1 VGEGWG
7 EGAAF
12 RMSTSLPR
20 ERRALTPALS
30 RKRQREL
37 PYHREVTFA
46 LGKIHPPVPRGGAL
60 LPRPAL
66 EQRLRDA
73 LATHRAVLLA
83 APAGCG
89 KSALLVR
96 ALAPAPAGHGLAWVS
111 LDADDDLYRLL
122 ECLLAALEPFDL
134 PWRVAPEGL
143 LAAAS
148 GGDPR
153 GRQRA
158 VDDLVNALA
167 AAELAHGT
175 IVVDD
180 LHHLRDEPALDFLG
194 RWVERLPPNWTLV
207 LSTRDAPAGLLARA
221 AAAGELARFD
231 EADLRF
237 SADEVQAWFA
247 QHGLDA
253 AAARALHARTE
264 GWAAGLRLA
273 AQGARGTGTID
284 RAAFDFLA
292 AEVLSQLDAPLRD
305 FLLDTS
311 VLHELDAARCTALT
325 GDANAARWLDEI
337 ERRGLFASVVDEAAG
352 TLRLH
357 DLFRDA
363 LQHRLRVERPQ
374 DWPLRLARAAE
385 QETDPL
391 RRQGLLLAAQR
402 PDDAARA
409 LLAVAPDLNTGGA
422 ATTVLRLLDAYAP
435 AFAAGSAEWQRVA
448 GLATMTVWRLQESER
463 HFGLA
468 EALYRERGDVA
479 AAQAMAARRAS
490 VLAALG
496 RIDEADGQLRALHG
510 TPLVNV
516 EARLVAATASMW
528 LHLERGENDA
538 VAPVFEEFVR
548 QQQACTALAQWNT
561 VPSPRQ
567 TACRGMA
574 ALSQRW
580 ASGALAVAGDRPVPL
595 RTFALLVLGWRAF
608 WLGRP
613 AEAQVLLDQALGD
626 ASWGGHEVIA
636 RAHGLPLQAALAV
649 LRGDTAQ
656 ALQTMRRRLDEHPAG
671 YGGWGLW
678 FALQFAARIAAV
690 AGDAVQGREWLQ
702 RMVTMHHTLPDVTP
716 QRLRPLEALHGAL
729 AVLDGNTAA
738 ARAHWEASLVDEQ
751 SADLLGQAAEV
762 RVRLARL
769 SLAEGDRDGAAALLR
784 PLLERP
790 DDGPRGA
797 VFAGDALAV
806 LAREDWRGRL
816 PDELAATLR
825 EWVSGL
831 SRSAAVAC
839 VDASDDVAEADAVG
853 PTGERLTSRELEVV
867 ALIARGQSNK
877 VIARHLDLS
886 PYTVKRHVANSLAK
900 LGVGSRGQAAAWFHA
915 RAR

>member
-1 VGEGWG
+1 
-7 EGAAF
+7 
-12 RMSTSLPR
+12 
-20 ERRALTPALS
+20 
-30 RKRQREL
+30 
-37 PYHREVTFA
+37 VTFV

-73 LATHRAVLLA
+73 LAMHRAVLLA

-207 LSTRDAPAGLLARA
+207 LSTRDAPAGVLARA

-247 QHGLDA
+247 QQGLDA

-273 AQGARGTGTID
+273 AQGARGTGPAGTID

-374 DWPLRLARAAE
+374 DWPLRLGRAAE
-385 QETDPL
+385 LETDPL
-391 RRQGLLLAAQR
+391 RRHGLLLAAQR
-402 PDDAARA
+402 PGDAARA
-409 LLAVAPDLNTGGA
+409 LLAAAPVLNTGGA

-435 AFAAGSAEWQRVA
+435 AFAARSAEWQRVA

-463 HFGLA
+463 HFASA

-490 VLAALG
+490 MLAALG
-496 RIDEADGQLRALHG
+496 RIDEGERQLRTLQGA
-510 TPLVNV
+510 PLASV
-516 EARLVAATASMW
+516 EARLVAATAAMW

-538 VAPVFEEFVR
+538 VAPVFEDFVR
-548 QQQACTALAQWNT
+548 QQQACTALAEWST

-613 AEAQVLLDQALGD
+613 AEAQALLDQALGD

-636 RAHGLPLQAALAV
+636 RGHGLPLQAALAV
-649 LRGDTAQ
+649 LRGDSAQ
-656 ALQTMRRRLDEHPAG
+656 ALQSMRRRVDEHPAG
-671 YGGWGLW
+671 YAGWGLW
-678 FALQFAARIAAV
+678 FALHFAARIAAV
-690 AGDAVQGREWLQ
+690 AGDAACLREWLQ
-702 RMVTMHHTLPDVTP
+702 RMETMHHTLPDVTP
-716 QRLRPLEALHGAL
+716 RRLRPLQALHGAL
-729 AVLDGNTAA
+729 AALDGDTAA
-738 ARAHWEASLVDEQ
+738 ARAHWQASLIDEQ
-751 SADLLGQAAEV
+751 DADLLGQAAEV

-825 EWVSGL
+825 DWVAGL
-831 SRSAAVAC
+831 SRSAPVAN
-839 VDASDDVAEADAVG
+839 VDVSDDVPAPGADAVG

-877 VIARHLDLS
+877 VIARQLDLS